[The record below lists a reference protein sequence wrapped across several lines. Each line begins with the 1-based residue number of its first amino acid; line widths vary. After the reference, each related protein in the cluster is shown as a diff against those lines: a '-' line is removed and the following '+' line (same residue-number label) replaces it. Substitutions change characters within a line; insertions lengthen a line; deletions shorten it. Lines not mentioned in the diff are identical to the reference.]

1 MGLLRNLYIYIGI
14 VAVAAVTA
22 IVALL
27 VSGLLHTSSGEGVE
41 YIKADSTVLA
51 YVIKNPNFSITT
63 IYANSTHGNIS
74 LPIKA
79 KVSIMTFQYIRCPDI
94 CHWESYVFVY
104 LMNKTASYKLGND
117 IVFLTIDVDPWRS
130 TFEDVI
136 SYQRSRAGKLLDSVS
151 WIWVLDSVDKMV
163 EIWRD
168 FRIFVARSDDL
179 ITHSAGFYIFDRD
192 GRLVYIIQPTQDG
205 WRNLDKLA
213 QEMWKIIYNT
223 VKGG

>member
-1 MGLLRNLYIYIGI
+1 MRNLYIYVGVI
-14 VAVAAVTA
+14 AVAAIIA

-27 VSGLLHTSSGEGVE
+27 ASGLLRTGSGEGGE
-41 YIKADSTVLA
+41 YIKVDSTVLA
-51 YVIKNPNFSITT
+51 NVIKNPNFSITT

-74 LPIKA
+74 LPIKGR
-79 KVSIMTFQYIRCPDI
+79 VSIMTFQYIRCPDI

-104 LMNKTASYKLGND
+104 LMNKTASYRLGND
-117 IVFLTIDVDPWRS
+117 IVFVTIEVDPWRS

-136 SYQRSRAGKLLDSVS
+136 SYQRNKAGKLLDSVS
-151 WIWVLDSVDKMV
+151 WIWVLDSVDKMI

-168 FRIFVARSDDL
+168 FRIFVARSDDGT

-192 GRLVYIIQPTQDG
+192 GRLVYIILPTQDG

-213 QEMWKIIYNT
+213 QEVWNIAYSIAKR
-223 VKGG
+223 G

>member
-22 IVALL
+22 IVALV

-51 YVIKNPNFSITT
+51 YVIKNPNFSIIT

-74 LPIKA
+74 LPIKVR
-79 KVSIMTFQYIRCPDI
+79 VSIMTFQYIRCPDI
-94 CHWESYVFVY
+94 CHWESYVFAY
-104 LMNKTASYKLGND
+104 LMNKTASYKLEND

-168 FRIFVARSDDL
+168 FRIFVARSDYL

>member
-79 KVSIMTFQYIRCPDI
+79 RVSIMTFQYIRCPDI

>member
-79 KVSIMTFQYIRCPDI
+79 RVSIMTFQYIWCPDI